1 MSSAAAPGAPLTA
14 MLRAQLAPGR
24 AADEPA
30 DIEPALAT
38 MVAAAAA
45 AWPDVRVPDDVF
57 MAHVAARMP
66 EGPLPEALAALRGD
80 DLYLACACGRGDPA
94 ALAAFEAS
102 FGADLRAA
110 LGRFVRGDAA
120 ASSDLAQQVRERLFV
135 GKGASAAKI
144 GEYSGR
150 GQLRNW
156 LRAVTARVAL
166 NALDGARRELPLE
179 EEMLAQMPSTAD
191 PLLDHMKRTY
201 RAEFKTAFEAA
212 VQALS
217 AEDRSLLSQHFIDGL
232 NIDEIALIHGVHRA
246 TAARWLGRAR
256 DAILVGT
263 RGALTERLGTST
275 EELESIM
282 RLIASD
288 LEVSIR
294 RCLQG

>member
-1 MSSAAAPGAPLTA
+1 MSLTDVLHA
-14 MLRAQLAPGR
+14 HLAPGR
-24 AADEPA
+24 PADEPA
-30 DIEPALAT
+30 DIEPALRAMT
-38 MVAAAAA
+38 AAAAT

-57 MAHVAARMP
+57 VAHVAARLP
-66 EGPLPEALAALRGD
+66 EGPLAEALAALRGD

-94 ALAAFEAS
+94 ALAAFEATY
-102 FGADLRAA
+102 GADLRGA

-120 ASSDLAQQVRERLFV
+120 TSDLAQQVRERLFV

-156 LRAVTARVAL
+156 LKAVTARVAL

-179 EEMLAQMPSTAD
+179 DEMMAQMPSTSD

-201 RAEFKTAFEAA
+201 RAEFKAAFQAT

-217 AEDRSLLSQHFIDGL
+217 AEDRTLLSQHFIDGL

-263 RGALTERLGTST
+263 RSALTERLGTSK

-288 LEVSIR
+288 LEVSMR
-294 RCLQG
+294 RCLQE

>member
-1 MSSAAAPGAPLTA
+1 MSLTDVLHA
-14 MLRAQLAPGR
+14 HLPPGR
-24 AADEPA
+24 APDEPA
-30 DIEPALAT
+30 DIEPALRA

-57 MAHVAARMP
+57 VAHVAARLP
-66 EGPLPEALAALRGD
+66 EGPLPEALTALRGD
-80 DLYLACACGRGDPA
+80 DLYLACACGRGDAA
-94 ALAAFEAS
+94 ALAAFEATY
-102 FGADLRAA
+102 GADLRGA

-120 ASSDLAQQVRERLFV
+120 TSDLAQQVRERLFV

-156 LRAVTARVAL
+156 LKAVTARVAL
-166 NALDGARRELPLE
+166 NALDGARKELPLE
-179 EEMLAQMPSTAD
+179 DEMMAQMPSTAD

-201 RAEFKTAFEAA
+201 RAEFKTAFQAT
-212 VQALS
+212 VLALS
-217 AEDRSLLSQHFIDGL
+217 AEDRTLLSQHFIDGL

-263 RGALTERLGTST
+263 RSALTERLGTSK

-288 LEVSIR
+288 LEVSMR
-294 RCLQG
+294 RCLQE

>member
-1 MSSAAAPGAPLTA
+1 MPSADAQRAPLTDV
-14 MLRAQLAPGR
+14 LRAHLAPGH
-24 AADEPA
+24 AADAPA
-30 DIEPALAT
+30 DIEPALRA
-38 MVAAAAA
+38 MVTTAAA
-45 AWPDVRVPDDVF
+45 AWPDVRLPDDVF
-57 MAHVAARMP
+57 VAHVAARLP
-66 EGPLPEALAALRGD
+66 EGPLSDGLAALRGD
-80 DLYLACACGRGDPA
+80 DA
-94 ALAAFEAS
+94 ALAAFEATH
-102 FGADLRAA
+102 GADLRGA

-120 ASSDLAQQVRERLFV
+120 TADLAQQVRERLFV

-179 EEMLAQMPSTAD
+179 DEMMAQMPSTTD
-191 PLLDHMKRTY
+191 PVLDHMKRTY
-201 RAEFKTAFEAA
+201 RAEFKTAFQAT
-212 VQALS
+212 VQGLS
-217 AEDRSLLSQHFIDGL
+217 AEDRTHLSQHFIDGL

-263 RGALTERLGTST
+263 RSALTERLGTSK
-275 EELESIM
+275 EKLESIM

-288 LEVSIR
+288 LEVSMQ
-294 RCLQG
+294 RCLQE